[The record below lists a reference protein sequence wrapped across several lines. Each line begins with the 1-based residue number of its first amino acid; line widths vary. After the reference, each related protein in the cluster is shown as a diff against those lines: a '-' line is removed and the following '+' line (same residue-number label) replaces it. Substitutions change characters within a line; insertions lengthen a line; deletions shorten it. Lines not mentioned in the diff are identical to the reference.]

1 MKIQTVKK
9 IGALLVVVA
18 FGGISPLQA
27 ATVDLGLQLVTDN
40 VLANS
45 SGADLGAGAVFI
57 GSWKDSVSNYSAA
70 LASAVAAAAA
80 TADPAAAL
88 RGALGS
94 YFTVG
99 VADSWSSMYSGT
111 SLYVR
116 NITDD
121 TGLGF
126 ITEQTAP
133 RYIDAVFFTVGAAEF
148 GSIRWNDT
156 WPATDALGRAVEIAL
171 AVPSL
176 DSDAAP
182 SILVGSLVD
191 NGDGTGKFQA
201 IPEPTSGILVGGA
214 GCLFCLV
221 RSFQRKS

>member
-1 MKIQTVKK
+1 MKIQPLKK

-27 ATVDLGLQLVTDN
+27 ANIDLGLQLVTDN

-99 VADSWSSMYSGT
+99 VADSWSSMYSGRP
-111 SLYVR
+111 LYVR

-126 ITEQTAP
+126 TEPAAP

-156 WPATDALGRAVEIAL
+156 WPGTDALGRALEIAL

-176 DSDAAP
+176 DPDAAP

-191 NGDGTGKFQA
+191 NGNGTGKFQTV
-201 IPEPTSGILVGGA
+201 PEPTSGILVGGA